1 MVKNKFYAV
10 KKGNKTGIFSSWEEC
25 QEAIKGFPNADF
37 KGFLTLEESQ
47 AYLDDV
53 DIFYNKEIMPR
64 LQLGRFVAFID
75 GSYEESK
82 KTYGSG
88 IYIITPDNKEIKLSK
103 KGNNPLLID
112 QRNVVGEIIAAHS
125 AIDWA
130 LSNGAD
136 KLTLFYDYEGI
147 EHWADGSWKTKNPL
161 TARYKETID
170 EIKDIINLEFYK
182 VKGHSNNK
190 YNDIVDSL
198 AKGAIENKIFN
209 NYGANGYVVCNISE
223 KDIDSLMQILENDY
237 KGLSYEKSSNNKIA
251 WKLFLEDSNLNISL
265 FSNSK
270 LVVQGKLTNLF
281 QIFTSY
287 LIENVDCGDFTQ
299 ILKDAYRISI
309 NKNSLGEKFS
319 TFLPNVNI
327 TIPKNLETILKQAI
341 IDLENYA
348 SSDIEFSK
356 YTFNAF
362 RALDGVLKLNLS
374 KYNIP
379 LSKSYFYDMFERDSS
394 GAKFILKSKWVPNVD
409 TNQKDG
415 LEECYNYFYNN
426 RHTLSHFGII
436 ISDDIDTTRLINTK
450 QDANKIIKE
459 VFSLVNK
466 YL

>member
-1 MVKNKFYAV
+1 MAKQKFYAV
-10 KKGNKTGIFSSWEEC
+10 KKGNKTGVFSTWEEC
-25 QEAIKGFPNADF
+25 QKAIKGYPNADF
-37 KGFLTLEESQ
+37 KAFLTLEESQ
-47 AYLDDV
+47 AYLDDI
-53 DIFYNKEIMPR
+53 DIFYNNEINPR
-64 LQLGRFVAFID
+64 LQSGRFVAFID

-103 KGNNPLLID
+103 KGNKPFLID
-112 QRNVVGEIIAAHS
+112 QRNVVGEIIAARA

-130 LSNGAD
+130 VANGID

-147 EHWADGSWKTKNPL
+147 EHWADGSWKAKNEL
-161 TARYKETID
+161 TANYKATID
-170 EIKDIINLEFYK
+170 EIKDIINLEFCK

-198 AKGAIENKIFN
+198 AKGAIDNKIFN

-237 KGLSYEKSSNNKIA
+237 KGFSYDKKSNNKIV

-265 FSNSK
+265 FSSSK

-309 NKNSLGEKFS
+309 NKNSLDKKFLL
-319 TFLPNVNI
+319 FLPNVNT
-327 TIPKNLETILKQAI
+327 TIPKNLDTILKQAI

-362 RALDGVLKLNLS
+362 RALDGVLKLNLH
-374 KYNIP
+374 KCNIP
-379 LSKSYFYDMFERDSS
+379 LSKNHCYNMFEKDSS
-394 GAKFILKSKWVPNVD
+394 GTKYMLKSSWLSNVD
-409 TNQKDG
+409 ANQKK
-415 LEECYNYFYNN
+415 
-426 RHTLSHFGII
+426 RT
-436 ISDDIDTTRLINTK
+436 
-450 QDANKIIKE
+450 
-459 VFSLVNK
+459 
-466 YL
+466 